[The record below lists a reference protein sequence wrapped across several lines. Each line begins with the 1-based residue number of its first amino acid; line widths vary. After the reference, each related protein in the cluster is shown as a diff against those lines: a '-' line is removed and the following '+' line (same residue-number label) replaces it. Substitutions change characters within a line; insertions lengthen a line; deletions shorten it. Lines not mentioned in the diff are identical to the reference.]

1 MAHVGY
7 SNIIASRMN
16 EKGLCR
22 KNGAALRWLK
32 LVVLQHLENV
42 K

>member
-1 MAHVGY
+1 MAHAGD
-7 SNIIASRMN
+7 SNMIASRMN

-32 LVVLQHLENV
+32 LAVLQYLENV